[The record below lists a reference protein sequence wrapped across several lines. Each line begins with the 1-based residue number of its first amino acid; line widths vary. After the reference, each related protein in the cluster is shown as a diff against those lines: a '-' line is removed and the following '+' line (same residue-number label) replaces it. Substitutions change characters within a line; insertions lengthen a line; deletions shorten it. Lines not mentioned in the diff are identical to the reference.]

1 MTTPKGM
8 QGIAVP
14 EARYPVEGGKLVP
27 HVLLSEGL
35 VLEGAR
41 YRPAPGAG
49 AAAYAAMG
57 IAGFVWPYVR
67 ADQRVDEPPP
77 LWFMVR
83 DFAAP
88 QHWIDMFLRLQAR
101 YLANIGRG
109 HEEQWETV
117 EHALCDG
124 LAVLV
129 PRHPDPALDAQL
141 QSWRIRNAG
150 RFLMLGGVDPD
161 NLTVVMSDLPC
172 PLAHSCPAPTI
183 Q

>member
-1 MTTPKGM
+1 MTPPVD
-8 QGIAVP
+8 ARDAAAP
-14 EARYPVEGGKLVP
+14 DERYPVEGRRVVP
-27 HVLLSEGL
+27 HLLLSDEF

-88 QHWIDMFLRLQAR
+88 QHWVDMFLRLQAR

-109 HEEQWETV
+109 HEERWETV
-117 EHALCDG
+117 EHILCDG
-124 LAVLV
+124 LSVLV
-129 PRHPDPALDAQL
+129 PQHPDPVLNAQL
-141 QSWRIRNAG
+141 QSWRIRNAR
-150 RFLMLGGVDPD
+150 RFLTLGGVDPD
-161 NLTVVMSDLPC
+161 NPTVIISDLPC
-172 PLAHSCPAPTI
+172 PPPDPWPDMVLP
-183 Q
+183 